1 MAGMN
6 TIALNSV
13 YNHFLTSYAPKT
25 SSSFDTHKK
34 SELRNI
40 YNSIVKQN
48 KESPLYMIDTGK
60 ETQAF
65 AVGIKE
71 NARSLR
77 NVISSLV
84 PEKNANILERK
95 TASSSNEAVVEAK
108 FVGTISPDEELPS
121 FEIEVNSLA
130 SSQVNLGKF
139 IPSDKMGLSSD
150 TYSFDVHVNDSDYE
164 FQFNVNDG
172 DTNKSIQ
179 DKLARLITRSNI
191 GIDASVMEDG
201 EGNSSLRLESTSL
214 GIDPSRSF
222 VFSVSDDKT
231 SKTSGA
237 VNYLGI
243 DEISRPAT
251 NASFVLNGIE
261 RTAFSNTFTVDKKF
275 ELSLK
280 GISQEGDATTI
291 GLKPDVDSLT
301 DNVNSLI
308 DGYNSFIQNARSYTS
323 TGNRSAILLSEMGRI
338 TDAYRNELDSL
349 GLTVQED
356 NTISVDE
363 KLLRQTAED
372 SDIKSSF
379 STIQSFVNS
388 LIRKSDQVSLNPLN
402 YVEKTVVAYKNPG
415 KSFANPYMPS
425 MYSGMMFNSYC

>member
-6 TIALNSV
+6 AIALNSV

-25 SSSFDTHKK
+25 STSFDTHKK
-34 SELRNI
+34 SELRSI

-71 NARSLR
+71 NARSLQS
-77 NVISSLV
+77 VISSLV

-95 TASSSNEAVVEAK
+95 TASSTNESIVEAR
-108 FVGTISPDEELPS
+108 FFGTISPDEELPS
-121 FEIEVNSLA
+121 FDIEVKELA

-164 FQFNVNDG
+164 FQFNVNAG

-214 GIDPSRSF
+214 GIDSSRNS

-237 VNYLGI
+237 ISYLGI

-261 RTAFSNTFTVDKKF
+261 RSAFSNTFTVDKKF

-280 GISQEGDATTI
+280 GISQEGDTTSI
-291 GLKPDVDSLT
+291 GLKPDVDSLA
-301 DNVNSLI
+301 DNVKSLI
-308 DGYNSFIQNARSYTS
+308 EGYNRFIQDAGSYS
-323 TGNRSAILLSEMGRI
+323 NPGNRSTRLLDEMGRI
-338 TDAYRNELDSL
+338 IGAYQNELDSL

-356 NTISVDE
+356 NTIAIDE

-372 SDIKSSF
+372 TDIKSRF
-379 STIQSFVNS
+379 GAIQSFTNS
-388 LIRKSDQVSLNPLN
+388 LIRKSNEVSLNPLN
-402 YVEKTVVAYKNPG
+402 YVDKTVVAYKNPG